1 MKNDTTTTVLNFVLA
16 ILVIL
21 GVLFALLAM
30 NRTRNNRL
38 IAPVAMQA
46 NAKAMMIQSLINDVN
61 AYNAQAKSPEV
72 NRILQSLQTSVQG
85 KPATHYNL

>member
-16 ILVIL
+16 VLVIL

-30 NRTRNNRL
+30 NRARNNRL
-38 IAPVAMQA
+38 IAPIAMQA
-46 NAKAMMIQSLINDVN
+46 NTKAMMIQSLINDVN

-72 NRILQSLQTSVQG
+72 TRMLQSLQASVQAQA
-85 KPATHYNL
+85 KVANH